1 MRYGNTREPISFPTF
16 TNNLESEESMVSNEV
31 KQITSEEA
39 FDILQLP
46 VNRSQFF
53 SGSYAKR
60 DGTIRDFNGRQ
71 RVTKHLKGGELR
83 YNASERGNIIYWDT
97 TVEAGTTVPRT
108 IRTSSLISL
117 RVGKQDYM
125 IVNPPKVEVVYEQ

>member
-1 MRYGNTREPISFPTF
+1 
-16 TNNLESEESMVSNEV
+16 MVSNEV
-31 KQITSEEA
+31 KQITSEQA
-39 FDILQLP
+39 FDILRLP
-46 VNRSQFF
+46 VNQNHFF

-60 DGTIRDFNGRQ
+60 DGTIRNFNGRQ
-71 RVTKHLKGGELR
+71 KVTKHLKGGELK

-97 TVEAGTTVPRT
+97 TVTKGTTVPRT

-125 IVNPPKVEVVYEQ
+125 IVNPPKVEVRYEQ

>member
-1 MRYGNTREPISFPTF
+1 
-16 TNNLESEESMVSNEV
+16 MVSNEV
-31 KQITSEEA
+31 KQITSEQA
-39 FDILQLP
+39 FDLLRLP

-71 RVTKHLKGGELR
+71 EVKKHLKGGELK
-83 YNASERGNIIYWDT
+83 YIPSERGNIIYWDT
-97 TVEAGTTVPRT
+97 TVEAGTTKPRT
-108 IRTSSLISL
+108 IRTSSLIRL

-125 IVNPPKVEVVYEQ
+125 IVNPPKVEVRYEQ